1 MKIGVV
7 GLGFMGTTH
16 LQAYQ
21 SIPAAEIVA
30 VSAKDVND
38 IVGKLNEK
46 KGNLDRE
53 SKPIDLAGAATYD
66 DAAQLFADEN
76 VEAVDLCV
84 PTHLHAPLTIAA
96 LKAGK
101 HVLVE
106 KPMGLSAAECT
117 GMLSAAEAAQK
128 VLMVA
133 HVLRYFPAYRAARDA
148 IASGVVGTVRNAT
161 FARKCAAPDWS
172 PWLADRERSG
182 GGVFDLLIHDFD
194 AALFFFGK
202 PKAVT
207 ATGSEKLDQF
217 VDVVNAHVH
226 YDDGP
231 AVAIQGGW
239 HLVSKYPFSMAFTVT
254 GDAGVLEFHSSD
266 EKLWLY
272 KPGAE
277 AEEMALPEKDGFE
290 GELEA
295 FVAACEAGTPPAD
308 CTPEDSA
315 TATCMA
321 LAMRDSRE
329 QGGVAISI

>member
-21 SIPAAEIVA
+21 SISGAEIVA
-30 VSAKDVND
+30 VSAKDVK
-38 IVGKLNEK
+38 KLAGELDLS

-53 SKPIDLAGAATYD
+53 AKPIDLSAAAKYE
-66 DAAQLFADEN
+66 DASELFADTN

-84 PTHLHAPLTIAA
+84 PTHLHAPLTIEA
-96 LKAGK
+96 LNAGK

-106 KPMGLSAAECT
+106 KPMGLSGEQCEEMLAA
-117 GMLSAAEAAQK
+117 ARDAKK

-148 IASGVVGTVRNAT
+148 IRSGKLGTVRHASFT
-161 FARKCAAPDWS
+161 RKCAAPDWS
-172 PWLADRERSG
+172 EWLADRSRSG

-202 PKAVT
+202 PDSVT
-207 ATGSEKLDQF
+207 AIGAEELDQF
-217 VDVVNAHVH
+217 VDLVSAHLH
-226 YDDGP
+226 YEGGP
-231 AVAIQGGW
+231 AVQIQGGW
-239 HLVSKYPFSMAFTVT
+239 HLVSKYPFSMAFTVI

-266 EKLWLY
+266 GKLWLY

-277 AEEMALPEKDGFE
+277 AEEMTVPEQDGFE
-290 GELEA
+290 GELAA
-295 FVAACEAGTPPAD
+295 FVAACEAGQAPDD
-308 CTPEDSA
+308 CLPEDSA
-315 TATCMA
+315 AATRMT

-329 QGGVAISI
+329 QGGASIAI